1 MHILASDFGWLT
13 WIFIGVPF
21 ALTAVAVLSFI
32 PATRG
37 HWSAGLLAGPPVILG
52 LVYGSLLLLGSMRS
66 GMMPMGMC
74 GLLLAPPVLGLLSL
88 GVWAESRRP
97 RE

>member
-1 MHILASDFGWLT
+1 MHIVASDFSGLA
-13 WIFIGVPF
+13 WIFVGVPF
-21 ALTAVAVLSFI
+21 ALTALAVLSFI

-52 LVYGSLLLLGSMRS
+52 FVFGSLLLLGSMRS
-66 GMMPMGMC
+66 GLMPLGMC
-74 GLLLAPPVLGLLSL
+74 ALLLAPPVLGLLSL
-88 GVWAESRRP
+88 GVWAECRRP